1 MRICCS
7 PSRRRNHPHARAV
20 RSIVKRVASIAEMR
34 LPVWIAL
41 VLVLLSLTAGAT
53 FVFLRALRL
62 WHAFKSFGSA
72 LDGSVRGLTGSL
84 EGLSRNAE
92 SLGSS
97 AGLQASVARL
107 RASLARAAVLRA
119 AVEEARGSFG
129 RLTAVY
135 PRK

>member
-1 MRICCS
+1 M
-7 PSRRRNHPHARAV
+7 P
-20 RSIVKRVASIAEMR
+20 

-41 VLVLLSLTAGAT
+41 VVVLLSLTAGVT
-53 FVFLRALRL
+53 FVFLRVLRL
-62 WHAFKSFGSA
+62 WRAFKSFGSA
-72 LDGSVRGLTGSL
+72 LDGSVRDLTGSL

-97 AGLQASVARL
+97 DALQASVARL
-107 RASLARAAVLRA
+107 RGSLGRVAVLRA
-119 AVEEARGSFG
+119 AVDEARESFG